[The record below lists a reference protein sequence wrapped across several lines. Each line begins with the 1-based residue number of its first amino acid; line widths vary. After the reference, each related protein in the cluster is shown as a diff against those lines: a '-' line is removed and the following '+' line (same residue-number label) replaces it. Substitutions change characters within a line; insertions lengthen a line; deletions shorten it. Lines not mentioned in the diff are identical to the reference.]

1 MINIEQLQR
10 DLDELPEEAQE
21 LLIDFVELL
30 KKRYSSFNQQETSQN
45 LTLEQRRAFLKLPLS
60 ERRRIL
66 SQQAADME
74 NHYQQNTDWKEFLAG
89 DIIDY

>member
-30 KKRYSSFNQQETSQN
+30 KKD
-45 LTLEQRRAFLKLPLS
+45 
-60 ERRRIL
+60 IL
-66 SQQAADME
+66 HLINKKHHKISP
-74 NHYQQNTDWKEFLAG
+74 
-89 DIIDY
+89 